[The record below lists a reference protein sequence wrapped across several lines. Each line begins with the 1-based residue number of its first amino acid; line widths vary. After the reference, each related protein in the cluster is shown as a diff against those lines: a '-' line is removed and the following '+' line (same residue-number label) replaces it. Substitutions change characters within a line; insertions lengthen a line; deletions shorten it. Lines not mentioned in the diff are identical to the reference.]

1 MRIDLSS
8 SFLKAYRKLSIEVLD
23 QFESKQNIFL
33 NNPFHFSLKT
43 HKLSGK
49 MSGYYAFSINYKYRV
64 IFRYIDKNFILFLDI
79 GTHDIY
85 D

>member
-1 MRIDLSS
+1 MRIDFSS
-8 SFLKAYRKLSIEVLD
+8 SFLKAYRKLSKEVVR
-23 QFESKQNIFL
+23 QFESKQHVFI
-33 NNPFHFSLKT
+33 NNPFDFSLKT

-49 MSGYYAFSINYKYRV
+49 MAGLYDLSINYQYRV
-64 IFRYIDKNFILFLDI
+64 VFRYIDNNFVLFPDI